1 MRVQSITSPGPGPS
15 PNQSPLRL
23 LPLAILLASCA
34 GMTES
39 RSGGVQDAEQ
49 EQAQS
54 AAQPAPAAQADP
66 QQQGIAVLPAASN
79 AAQLELIE
87 EINRD
92 GARPAGGPPI
102 DIAPQPV
109 DGDAGEVVELN
120 YEQADLRL
128 VLEELAESLDI
139 SLVIDPEINQT
150 VSLRTAEDRPLSRE
164 DIWPLMR
171 LLTRD
176 AGVVINRVGNVY
188 NVRQVSSPATT
199 EFVTPDSLDG
209 SSAARIMQVTPLIYV
224 SAEAAIQVIQPL
236 LQSEGDVRQFTINN
250 TLAIS
255 AGPQELERINQLL
268 LLVDA
273 DPFLNQGIRVYP
285 LENANALEVAEELA
299 EILGLIEGENPSY
312 QVRGIGRIN
321 ALLVTAPATRG
332 FDEVSRWVEIL
343 DAESQEQVEQLFMYR
358 VKNLPALEL
367 AETLGQVFEEE
378 DEAALPSLQPQDD
391 GLAAIERQVNLN
403 LVDNTEDSDGEAAAP
418 VTLVASELAP
428 PAAGAAPAAVSANL
442 QVRIVADEATN
453 SLLIRASARDYRQL
467 LTTISQLDVAP
478 LQVMV
483 NAVIAQITLTDET
496 RFGVDWSRV
505 ADNADLMPV
514 ENTAQTTFT
523 PTLNGLMFT
532 RSFLDGAAR
541 VEATLEA
548 IAQNNEVRLLARPSL
563 MVTNNQE
570 GEIQIGAEVPIEQG
584 QSIGTGGFATTNIQ
598 YRPTGIELYIT
609 PQINEDGVVTLT
621 IRQVLSSVDSAAS
634 GVNNNPVFNNQE
646 ISTTVVVNNGENVVL
661 GGLIQDDNE
670 NLNRGVPLLNQ
681 VPVIGNLFS
690 YQRLSVERRE
700 LFIVLRPEIVN
711 LNAEGGGVQYS
722 DILNRF
728 ELVSQLFE
736 DMVI

>member
-1 MRVQSITSPGPGPS
+1 MRVQSKTSPG
-15 PNQSPLRL
+15 PLRL
-23 LPLAILLASCA
+23 LPLAMLLASCA
-34 GMTES
+34 GMTENRGS
-39 RSGGVQDAEQ
+39 DVRDAERQ
-49 EQAQS
+49 QARQPQS
-54 AAQPAPAAQADP
+54 APAQAAAPAQETIAAAPAAD
-66 QQQGIAVLPAASN
+66 N
-79 AAQLELIE
+79 AAQLELIDG
-87 EINRD
+87 INRD
-92 GARPAGGPPI
+92 GSLPAGGSPA

-109 DGDAGEVVELN
+109 DGDGDATVELN

-128 VLEELAESLDI
+128 VLEELAAALDI
-139 SLVIDPEINQT
+139 SLVIDPGINRT
-150 VSLRTAEDRPLSRE
+150 VSLRTAQDRPLSRD

-176 AGVVINRVGNVY
+176 AGVVVNRVGNVY
-188 NVRQVSSPATT
+188 NVRQVSAAPPT
-199 EFVTPDSLDG
+199 EFVMRGGPDG
-209 SSAARIMQVTPLIYV
+209 GAAARIMQVTPLRYV
-224 SAEAAIQVIQPL
+224 SAEAAIEVIRPL
-236 LQSEGDVRQFTINN
+236 LQSEGDARQFTINN
-250 TLAIS
+250 SLAIT
-255 AGPQELERINQLL
+255 AGPEELERINQLL
-268 LLVDA
+268 LLIDA

-285 LENANALEVAEELA
+285 LEHADALEVAGELA
-299 EILGLIEGENPSY
+299 EILLLIEGENPSY

-358 VKNLPALEL
+358 VKNLPAPEL
-367 AETLGQVFEEE
+367 AATLSQVFEEE
-378 DEAALPSLQPQDD
+378 DEFVLP
-391 GLAAIERQVNLN
+391 GLPPPEEGLVPIERRVNLN
-403 LVDNTEDSDGEAAAP
+403 LVDNAEEPDGEA
-418 VTLVASELAP
+418 VASATVF
-428 PAAGAAPAAVSANL
+428 AAEPVAVADGGPAAVSANL

-467 LTTISQLDVAP
+467 LTTISQLDAAP

-505 ADNADLMPV
+505 AADAELTPI
-514 ENTAQTTFT
+514 ENTSRTTFT
-523 PTLNGLMFT
+523 PSLSGLMFT

-548 IAQNNEVRLLARPSL
+548 IARNNEVRLLARPSL
-563 MVTNNQE
+563 MVADNQE
-570 GEIQIGAEVPIEQG
+570 GDIQIGAEVPIEAG
-584 QSIGTGGFATTNIQ
+584 QSISTGGIATTNIQ

-609 PQINEDGVVTLT
+609 PQINEDGVVALT

-634 GVNNNPVFNNQE
+634 GVNDNPVFNNQE

-670 NLNRGVPLLNQ
+670 NLNRGVPLLNR

-690 YQRLSVERRE
+690 YRQLRVERRE

-711 LNAEGGGVQYS
+711 LGAEGGGVQYS
-722 DILNRF
+722 DILDRF

-736 DMVI
+736 DAGI

>member
-39 RSGGVQDAEQ
+39 RSGGARGAEQ

-66 QQQGIAVLPAASN
+66 QQQGIAVLPTASN

-109 DGDAGEVVELN
+109 DGDAGEPVELN
-120 YEQADLRL
+120 YEQADLRM
-128 VLEELAESLDI
+128 VLEELAEALDI
-139 SLVIDPEINQT
+139 SLVMDPGINRT
-150 VSLRTAEDRPLSRE
+150 VSLRTAQDRPLSRE

-199 EFVTPDSLDG
+199 DFVTPESLDG

-224 SAEAAIQVIQPL
+224 SAEAAIEVIRPL

-250 TLAIS
+250 ALAIS
-255 AGPQELERINQLL
+255 AGPEELERINQLL

-285 LENANALEVAEELA
+285 LENANALEVAEELT

-332 FDEVSRWVEIL
+332 FDEVSRWVAIL

-367 AETLGQVFEEE
+367 AQTLDQVFEEE
-378 DEAALPSLQPQDD
+378 DEPLPPGLQTGAD
-391 GLAAIERQVNLN
+391 GLSTIERQVNLD
-403 LVDNTEDSDGEAAAP
+403 LVDNTEDPAGEDAAP
-418 VTLVASELAP
+418 AA
-428 PAAGAAPAAVSANL
+428 PAAPESAPAAAAPAAVSANL

-483 NAVIAQITLTDET
+483 NAVIAQITLNDET

-505 ADNADLMPV
+505 AEDAELMPV
-514 ENTAQTTFT
+514 ENTVETTFT
-523 PTLNGLMFT
+523 PVLGGLMFT

-548 IAQNNEVRLLARPSL
+548 IARNNEVRLLARPSL
-563 MVTNNQE
+563 MVSNNQE
-570 GEIQIGAEVPIEQG
+570 GEIQIGAEVPIEAG
-584 QSIGTGGFATTNIQ
+584 QSIAAGGIATTNIQ

-621 IRQVLSSVDSAAS
+621 IRQVLSSVDSAAA

-661 GGLIQDDNE
+661 GGLIQDDEE
-670 NLNRGVPLLNQ
+670 NLNSGVPLLNR
-681 VPVIGNLFS
+681 VPVLGSLFS
-690 YQRLSVERRE
+690 FQRLSVERRE

-736 DMVI
+736 DMGI

>member
-1 MRVQSITSPGPGPS
+1 MRVHSRSGPGP
-15 PNQSPLRL
+15 LGL
-23 LPLAILLASCA
+23 LPLAVLLASCA
-34 GMTES
+34 SVTD
-39 RSGGVQDAEQ
+39 SGSAGASQPATPAQAAQPEAAPSEPGSPGPDAI
-49 EQAQS
+49 S
-54 AAQPAPAAQADP
+54 AAQAA
-66 QQQGIAVLPAASN
+66 AA
-79 AAQLELIE
+79 AAQLELID

-92 GARPAGGPPI
+92 GSLLSGGVGA
-102 DIAPQPV
+102 DIAPEPV
-109 DGDAGEVVELN
+109 SVVGDDVVELN
-120 YEQADLRL
+120 YEEADLRI
-128 VLEELAESLDI
+128 VLEELAEALDI
-139 SLVIDPEINQT
+139 SLVIDPTINRT
-150 VSLRTAEDRPLSRE
+150 VSLRTAEERPLARE

-188 NVRQVSSPATT
+188 NVRQVSAPAPT
-199 EFVTPDSLDG
+199 EFATPDSLGG
-209 SSAARIMQVTPLIYV
+209 SGAARIMQVTPLVYV
-224 SAEAAIQVIQPL
+224 SAEAAVEVIRPL
-236 LQSEGDVRQFTINN
+236 LQNEADVRQFTVNN

-255 AGPQELERINQLL
+255 AGPEELQRINQLL

-273 DPFLNQGIRVYP
+273 DPFLNQGIRIYP
-285 LENANALEVAEELA
+285 LENANAIEVAEELA
-299 EILGLIEGENPSY
+299 EILLLIEGENPSY

-332 FDEVSRWVEIL
+332 FDEVSRWVAIL
-343 DAESQEQVEQLFMYR
+343 DAESQQQVEQLFMYR
-358 VKNLPALEL
+358 VKNLPAVEL
-367 AETLGQVFEEE
+367 AETLSQVFEEDEEPLLPGLQAE
-378 DEAALPSLQPQDD
+378 DD
-391 GLAAIERQVNLN
+391 LADIEEQVNLD
-403 LVDNTEDSDGEAAAP
+403 LVDNSEDQNGEGD
-418 VTLVASELAP
+418 
-428 PAAGAAPAAVSANL
+428 AGAGTPAPAAESGSSTGVSANL

-483 NAVIAQITLTDET
+483 NAVIAQVTLNDET

-505 ADNADLMPV
+505 AQDAELMPL
-514 ENTAQTTFT
+514 ENTAETGFV

-563 MVTNNQE
+563 LVTNNQE
-570 GEIQIGAEVPIEQG
+570 GEIQIGAEVPIEAG
-584 QSIGTGGFATTNIQ
+584 QSITTGGLATTNIQ

-621 IRQVLSSVDSAAS
+621 IRQVLSSVDNAAS

-646 ISTTVVVNNGENVVL
+646 ISTTVVVNNGENIVL
-661 GGLIQDDNE
+661 GGLIQSDNE

-681 VPVIGNLFS
+681 VPVLGNLFS
-690 YQRLSVERRE
+690 YRQLRVERRE
-700 LFIVLRPEIVN
+700 LFIVLRPEIIN

-736 DMVI
+736 EEEM

>member
-1 MRVQSITSPGPGPS
+1 MRVQSKSSPG
-15 PNQSPLRL
+15 PLRL

-34 GMTES
+34 GLTES
-39 RSGGVQDAEQ
+39 RSGIQDAEQ

-54 AAQPAPAAQADP
+54 AAQPVPEAEAEPR
-66 QQQGIAVLPAASN
+66 QQQIAVLPAASS

-92 GARPAGGPPI
+92 GARPAGGQPI

-109 DGDAGEVVELN
+109 DGAGDEVVELN
-120 YEQADLRL
+120 YEQTDLRL
-128 VLEELAESLDI
+128 VLEELAEALDI
-139 SLVIDPEINQT
+139 SLVIDPGINQT
-150 VSLRTAEDRPLSRE
+150 VSLRTAQDRPLSRD

-188 NVRQVSSPATT
+188 NVRQVGAPATT
-199 EFVTPDSLDG
+199 EFVTPDGLDQ
-209 SSAARIMQVTPLIYV
+209 SNAARIMQVTPLVYV
-224 SAEAAIQVIQPL
+224 SAEAAIEVIRPL

-255 AGPQELERINQLL
+255 AGPEELERINQLL

-299 EILGLIEGENPSY
+299 EILLLIEGENPSY

-332 FDEVSRWVEIL
+332 FDEVSRWVAIL

-358 VKNLPALEL
+358 VKNLPAREF
-367 AETLGQVFEEE
+367 AETLTQVFEEE
-378 DEAALPSLQPQDD
+378 DEPLPPSLQPQDE
-391 GLAAIERQVNLN
+391 GLAAIERQLNLN
-403 LVDNTEDSDGEAAAP
+403 LVDNTDEPDGEAAAP
-418 VTLVASELAP
+418 VTLSTSEPAP
-428 PAAGAAPAAVSANL
+428 DTGPPAAVSANL

-483 NAVIAQITLTDET
+483 NAVIAQVTLTDDT

-505 ADNADLMPV
+505 AEDAELAPI

-523 PTLNGLMFT
+523 TALNGLMFT

-584 QSIGTGGFATTNIQ
+584 QSIGAAGFATTNIQ

-621 IRQVLSSVDSAAS
+621 IRQVLSSVDNAAS

-661 GGLIQDDNE
+661 GGLIQDDEE

-681 VPVIGNLFS
+681 IPVIGGLFS

-736 DMVI
+736 DMGI

>member
-1 MRVQSITSPGPGPS
+1 MRVHSRSGPGP
-15 PNQSPLRL
+15 LGL
-23 LPLAILLASCA
+23 LPLAVLLASCA
-34 GMTES
+34 SVTD
-39 RSGGVQDAEQ
+39 SGSAGASQPATPAQAAQPEAAPSEPGSSGPDAI
-49 EQAQS
+49 S
-54 AAQPAPAAQADP
+54 AAQAA
-66 QQQGIAVLPAASN
+66 AA
-79 AAQLELIE
+79 AAQLELID

-92 GARPAGGPPI
+92 GSLLSGGVGA
-102 DIAPQPV
+102 DIAPEPV
-109 DGDAGEVVELN
+109 SVVGDDVVELN
-120 YEQADLRL
+120 YEEADLRI
-128 VLEELAESLDI
+128 VLEELAEALDI
-139 SLVIDPEINQT
+139 SLVIDPTINRT
-150 VSLRTAEDRPLSRE
+150 VSLRTAEERPLARE

-188 NVRQVSSPATT
+188 NVRQVSAPAPT
-199 EFVTPDSLDG
+199 EFATPDSLGG
-209 SSAARIMQVTPLIYV
+209 SGAARIMQVTPLVYV
-224 SAEAAIQVIQPL
+224 SAEAAVEVIRPL
-236 LQSEGDVRQFTINN
+236 LQNEADVRQFTVNN

-255 AGPQELERINQLL
+255 AGPEELQRINQLL

-273 DPFLNQGIRVYP
+273 DPFLNQGIRIYP
-285 LENANALEVAEELA
+285 LENANAIEVAEELA
-299 EILGLIEGENPSY
+299 EILLLIEGENPSY

-332 FDEVSRWVEIL
+332 FDEVSRWVAIL
-343 DAESQEQVEQLFMYR
+343 DAESQQQVEQLFMYR
-358 VKNLPALEL
+358 VKNLPAVEL
-367 AETLGQVFEEE
+367 AETLSQVFEEDEEPLLPGLQAE
-378 DEAALPSLQPQDD
+378 DD
-391 GLAAIERQVNLN
+391 LADIEEQVNLD
-403 LVDNTEDSDGEAAAP
+403 LVDNSEDQNGEGD
-418 VTLVASELAP
+418 
-428 PAAGAAPAAVSANL
+428 AGAGTPAPAAESGSSAGVSANL
-442 QVRIVADEATN
+442 QVRIVADEASN

-483 NAVIAQITLTDET
+483 NAVIAQVTLNDET

-505 ADNADLMPV
+505 ARDAELMPL
-514 ENTAQTTFT
+514 ENTAETGFV

-563 MVTNNQE
+563 LVTNNQE
-570 GEIQIGAEVPIEQG
+570 GEIQIGAEVPIEAG
-584 QSIGTGGFATTNIQ
+584 QSITTGGLATTNIQ

-621 IRQVLSSVDSAAS
+621 IRQVLSSVDNAAS

-646 ISTTVVVNNGENVVL
+646 ISTTVVVNNGENIVL
-661 GGLIQDDNE
+661 GGLIQSDNE

-681 VPVIGNLFS
+681 VPVLGNLFS
-690 YQRLSVERRE
+690 YRQLRVERRE
-700 LFIVLRPEIVN
+700 LFIVLRPEIIN

-736 DMVI
+736 EEEM

>member
-34 GMTES
+34 SMTES
-39 RSGGVQDAEQ
+39 RSNGARDAEQ

-224 SAEAAIQVIQPL
+224 SAEAAIEVIRPL
-236 LQSEGDVRQFTINN
+236 LEAEGDVRQFTINN
-250 TLAIS
+250 ALAIS

-367 AETLGQVFEEE
+367 AETLGQV
-378 DEAALPSLQPQDD
+378 
-391 GLAAIERQVNLN
+391 
-403 LVDNTEDSDGEAAAP
+403 
-418 VTLVASELAP
+418 
-428 PAAGAAPAAVSANL
+428 
-442 QVRIVADEATN
+442 
-453 SLLIRASARDYRQL
+453 
-467 LTTISQLDVAP
+467 
-478 LQVMV
+478 
-483 NAVIAQITLTDET
+483 
-496 RFGVDWSRV
+496 
-505 ADNADLMPV
+505 
-514 ENTAQTTFT
+514 
-523 PTLNGLMFT
+523 
-532 RSFLDGAAR
+532 
-541 VEATLEA
+541 
-548 IAQNNEVRLLARPSL
+548 
-563 MVTNNQE
+563 
-570 GEIQIGAEVPIEQG
+570 
-584 QSIGTGGFATTNIQ
+584 
-598 YRPTGIELYIT
+598 
-609 PQINEDGVVTLT
+609 
-621 IRQVLSSVDSAAS
+621 
-634 GVNNNPVFNNQE
+634 
-646 ISTTVVVNNGENVVL
+646 
-661 GGLIQDDNE
+661 
-670 NLNRGVPLLNQ
+670 
-681 VPVIGNLFS
+681 
-690 YQRLSVERRE
+690 
-700 LFIVLRPEIVN
+700 
-711 LNAEGGGVQYS
+711 
-722 DILNRF
+722 
-728 ELVSQLFE
+728 
-736 DMVI
+736 

>member
-1 MRVQSITSPGPGPS
+1 MRVQSNIVPG
-15 PNQSPLRL
+15 PLRL
-23 LPLAILLASCA
+23 LPLAVLLASCSS
-34 GMTES
+34 MTAS
-39 RSGGVQDAEQ
+39 RGGGVESAAP
-49 EQAQS
+49 EQAS
-54 AAQPAPAAQADP
+54 RAEQPAPAAGQPMAPEQA
-66 QQQGIAVLPAASN
+66 GITVLPAVDS
-79 AAQLELIE
+79 AAQLELIN

-92 GARPAGGPPI
+92 GSLPVGRSPV

-109 DGDAGEVVELN
+109 AAAGDDVVELN

-128 VLEELAESLDI
+128 VLEELAEALDI
-139 SLVIDPEINQT
+139 SLVIDPAINQT
-150 VSLRTAEDRPLSRE
+150 VSLRTAQDRPLSRD

-176 AGVVINRVGNVY
+176 AGVVINRVGNIY
-188 NVRQVSSPATT
+188 NVRQVSTAAPTD
-199 EFVTPDSLDG
+199 FVTPGSLGD

-224 SAEAAIQVIQPL
+224 SAEAAIEVVGPL
-236 LQSEGDVRQFTINN
+236 LQGEGDVRQFTVNN
-250 TLAIS
+250 TLAIT
-255 AGPQELERINQLL
+255 AGPEELERINQLL

-273 DPFLNQGIRVYP
+273 DPFLNQGIRIYP

-299 EILGLIEGENPSY
+299 EILALIEGENPSY

-321 ALLVTAPATRG
+321 SLLVTAPATRG
-332 FDEVSRWVEIL
+332 FDEVGRWVAIL
-343 DAESQEQVEQLFMYR
+343 DAESQQQVEQLFLYR
-358 VKNLPALEL
+358 VKSLPALEL
-367 AETLGQVFEEE
+367 AATLSQVFEEE
-378 DEAALPSLQPQDD
+378 EDAVLPGLPTEQDSL
-391 GLAAIERQVNLN
+391 ATIERQVNLN
-403 LVDNTEDSDGEAAAP
+403 LVDNAADPAGEAAAP
-418 VTLVASELAP
+418 VTLFTSE
-428 PAAGAAPAAVSANL
+428 PAADSAAAPAAVSADL

-467 LTTISQLDVAP
+467 LTTISQLDVVP

-483 NAVIAQITLTDET
+483 NAVIAQVTLSDDT

-505 ADNADLMPV
+505 AADAAMQPLA
-514 ENTAQTTFT
+514 NTAQTSFT
-523 PTLNGLMFT
+523 PELGGLMFT

-548 IAQNNEVRLLARPSL
+548 IARNNEVRLLARPSL

-570 GEIQIGAEVPIEQG
+570 GEIQIGAEVPVEQG

-621 IRQVLSSVDSAAS
+621 IRQVLSSVDSAAA

-661 GGLIQDDNE
+661 GGLIQTDNE
-670 NLNRGVPLLNQ
+670 SLNSGVPLLNR
-681 VPVIGNLFS
+681 VPLLGGLFS
-690 YQRLSVERRE
+690 YQRSSVERRE
-700 LFIVLRPEIVN
+700 LFIVLRPEIIN
-711 LNAEGGGVQYS
+711 LNAEGAGVQYS

-736 DMVI
+736 DSGI

>member
-1 MRVQSITSPGPGPS
+1 MRVQSKTSPG
-15 PNQSPLRL
+15 PLRL
-23 LPLAILLASCA
+23 LPLAILLASCSS
-34 GMTES
+34 MTSSRNGGAES
-39 RSGGVQDAEQ
+39 AEQ
-49 EQAQS
+49 SPAQ
-54 AAQPAPAAQADP
+54 AAQPATSAAAVQAPDP
-66 QQQGIAVLPAASN
+66 EQAGTAAPLALGN
-79 AAQLELIE
+79 VAQLELIE
-87 EINRD
+87 QINRD
-92 GARPAGGPPI
+92 GSLPVGGPRR
-102 DIAPQPV
+102 DIAPEPV
-109 DGDAGEVVELN
+109 DAPGDDMVELN

-128 VLEELAESLDI
+128 VLEELAEALDI
-139 SLVIDPEINQT
+139 SLVMDPAINRT
-150 VSLRTAEDRPLSRE
+150 VSLRTAQDRPLSRQ

-176 AGVVINRVGNVY
+176 AGVIINRVGNVY
-188 NVRQVSSPATT
+188 NVRQVDSATPT
-199 EFVTPDSLDG
+199 EFVTPDTLDG
-209 SSAARIMQVTPLIYV
+209 GNAARIMQVTPLIYV
-224 SAEAAIQVIQPL
+224 SAEAAIEVIRPL
-236 LQSEGDVRQFTINN
+236 LRSENDVRQFTINN

-255 AGPQELERINQLL
+255 AGPDELDRINQLL

-273 DPFLNQGIRVYP
+273 DPFVNQGIRVYP

-299 EILGLIEGENPSY
+299 EILQLIEGETPSY
-312 QVRGIGRIN
+312 QVKGIERIN

-332 FDEVSRWVEIL
+332 FDEVSRWIAIL
-343 DAESQEQVEQLFMYR
+343 DAESQQQVEQLFMYR
-358 VKNLPALEL
+358 VKNLTALAL
-367 AETLGQVFEEE
+367 ANTLSQVFEEE
-378 DEAALPSLQPQDD
+378 DEPALPQLQPDD
-391 GLAAIERQVNLN
+391 GLVTMERQVNLN
-403 LVDNTEDSDGEAAAP
+403 LVDNSTDEAGEAAAP
-418 VTLVASELAP
+418 ASILTSEPALA
-428 PAAGAAPAAVSANL
+428 AASATPEAVSANL

-467 LTTISQLDVAP
+467 LTTISQLDQVP

-483 NAVIAQITLTDET
+483 NAVIAQITLNDET

-505 ADNADLMPV
+505 AEDASMQPIT
-514 ENTAQTTFT
+514 NTVQTSFV

-563 MVTNNQE
+563 TVINNQE
-570 GEIQIGAEVPIEQG
+570 GEIQIGAEVPIEAG
-584 QSIGTGGFATTNIQ
+584 QSISSGGISTTNIQ

-621 IRQVLSSVDSAAS
+621 IRQVLSSVDSAAA
-634 GVNNNPVFNNQE
+634 GINNNPVFNNQE
-646 ISTTVVVNNGENVVL
+646 ISTTVVVNNGENIVL
-661 GGLIQDDNE
+661 GGLIQTENE
-670 NLNRGVPLLNQ
+670 NLNRGVPLLNR
-681 VPVIGNLFS
+681 VPVLGNLFS

-736 DMVI
+736 DSGI